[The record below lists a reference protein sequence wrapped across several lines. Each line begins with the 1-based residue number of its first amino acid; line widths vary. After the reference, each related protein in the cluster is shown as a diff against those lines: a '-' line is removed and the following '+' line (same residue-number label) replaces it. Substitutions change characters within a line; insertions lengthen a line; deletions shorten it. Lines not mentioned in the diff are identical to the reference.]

1 MDASV
6 GLTFSLKLFQRYK
19 RSGTLQAE
27 IRHVPGIQGMCTAYV
42 QLTAG
47 SVAACYLE
55 NKQKQRVPF
64 AIDELCRIDAE
75 RGPFEW
81 TFQPQASSS
90 RAHAGG
96 SSSAQPSFDPLAGF
110 SPLDAAIP
118 RVVAQLSW
126 GQFNHWTLEQ
136 KLLLQ
141 DVWQNID
148 GKRTVRDIKTTL
160 SYPPQTVNDIL
171 HILLNLRLIVLAS

>member
-47 SVAACYLE
+47 SVTACYLE

-81 TFQPQASSS
+81 TFQPQASS
-90 RAHAGG
+90 RAHAAG
-96 SSSAQPSFDPLAGF
+96 SSSAPPSFDSLAG
-110 SPLDAAIP
+110 SASLDAAIP

-126 GQFNHWTLEQ
+126 ERFNHWTLEQ

-160 SYPPQTVNDIL
+160 SYPPQMVNDIL